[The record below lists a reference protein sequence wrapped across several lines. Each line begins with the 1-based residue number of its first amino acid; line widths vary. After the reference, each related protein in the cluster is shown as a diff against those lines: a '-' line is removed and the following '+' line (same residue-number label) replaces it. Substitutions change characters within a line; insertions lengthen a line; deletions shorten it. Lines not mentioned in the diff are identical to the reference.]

1 MVLVSDTKNK
11 IDGQGGRKKERKK
24 ERSTTKIQTPHL
36 SIRQRAVTYLGLFQ
50 TPEGFKQ
57 IPQVTAH
64 TI

>member
-11 IDGQGGRKKERKK
+11 IDGQGGKKKEKK
-24 ERSTTKIQTPHL
+24 RSTTKIQTPHL

>member
-1 MVLVSDTKNK
+1 MDKEEK
-11 IDGQGGRKKERKK
+11 KKERK
-24 ERSTTKIQTPHL
+24 STTKIQTPHL
-36 SIRQRAVTYLGLFQ
+36 NIRQRAVTYLGLFQ